1 MSVYGNSCK
10 DNTTDSN
17 NLRIC
22 SRLLSRNNCLLACTG
37 PLTIIQCCQAGHLQP
52 LKYQSESLY
61 IAIYNKLS
69 ALEALF
75 GSRLEDPKAQTLS
88 PIINT
93 PLGYP
98 VSVSAGAAQ
107 LPKAK
112 WAKPSPPLHIL
123 SDTTPVS
130 ERHSVLSL
138 HVSDPDQPT
147 DEHTMS
153 YGANQHLQLVQLQER
168 Q

>member
-1 MSVYGNSCK
+1 MLVYGNSCK
-10 DNTTDSN
+10 DNATDSN

-22 SRLLSRNNCLLACTG
+22 SRLLSRNDCLLACTG

-61 IAIYNKLS
+61 IAIYNKMS

-75 GSRLEDPKAQTLS
+75 GSWLEDPKAEKEHSGTQTLS
-88 PIINT
+88 PIIST

-98 VSVSAGAAQ
+98 VSVPAGAAQ
-107 LPKAK
+107 LPNAK
-112 WAKPSPPLHIL
+112 RAKPSPPLHIL

-130 ERHSVLSL
+130 ETLCSVFAC
-138 HVSDPDQPT
+138 
-147 DEHTMS
+147 E
-153 YGANQHLQLVQLQER
+153 
-168 Q
+168 